1 MTHNE
6 IIADA
11 FRQFRKGTIRVL
23 DMAEDDAVLFTPTG
37 TSNHMIWHAGHAI
50 WLQDLLCLRLLGH
63 ASEIDDQWAS
73 LYGMDCQSPSETTNW
88 PTRNE
93 MLDMLSDQQQ
103 RMLEV
108 IDAADVADFQRVA
121 DPSRGPLTVS
131 SRIIHACYDEA
142 KHTGEMYLLLKLYRI
157 SKK

>member
-63 ASEIDDQWAS
+63 A
-73 LYGMDCQSPSETTNW
+73 
-88 PTRNE
+88 
-93 MLDMLSDQQQ
+93 
-103 RMLEV
+103 
-108 IDAADVADFQRVA
+108 
-121 DPSRGPLTVS
+121 
-131 SRIIHACYDEA
+131 
-142 KHTGEMYLLLKLYRI
+142 
-157 SKK
+157 